1 MQEKALQDVV
11 QKLLNLLLVLNT
23 KTAAIS
29 VQELRDYIDKAY
41 ALGTKMVGLIEDSGG
56 NSDGSLRIC
65 GHVTKTRP
73 TPVPISVSKVFALLN
88 PTIQAPPQIEDTE
101 DNSFTV
107 TEQALRSIEL
117 VASVD
122 APYQGPLPT
131 SPIGNMATPRG
142 LGKVASQHSNVDDGT
157 T

>member
-29 VQELRDYIDKAY
+29 VQELLRDYIDKAY
-41 ALGTKMVGLIEDSGG
+41 ALGTKMVGLIEAPGG

-88 PTIQAPPQIEDTE
+88 PTIQAPPQ
-101 DNSFTV
+101 V
-107 TEQALRSIEL
+107 
-117 VASVD
+117 
-122 APYQGPLPT
+122 
-131 SPIGNMATPRG
+131 
-142 LGKVASQHSNVDDGT
+142 
-157 T
+157 